1 MSTSKDRY
9 YNIFLQEVISIFLIL
24 TASLIPLIEF
34 INSNFE
40 ELDNIFNDNFLF
52 LVIIYFTSVI
62 IVYFFVRLLFQNKN
76 KLYYISLVGISI
88 WIFFQ
93 YNLLKSVFNKLFSGT
108 FIWHISSEISLFLVI
123 ALITTLIFLL
133 NKNNFRLFIL
143 FFLIF
148 NFIYSSI
155 ILFPK
160 LTAFRA
166 DNNIVNL
173 EKIDSTQPTLDKTN
187 KPNIYFFISD
197 AMKPLN
203 EFEDFY
209 KIKLNNFKKL
219 YKEYDYTY
227 YENTSNL
234 FKLTKPVLTGFFSLE
249 EDIYANNST
258 ETNKIL
264 KPNIYKTFPTL
275 LKDEYNPV
283 LIQELKKIGYKF
295 KWVGNY
301 VENCSHTNY
310 KYCLNNKKKSYIDK
324 YTLQAFLNKSPI
336 IQIFDNLIQLEIVNK
351 YFDLKILHSNA
362 VWEIDNFITSN
373 KNFIKDMDPTFFFIH
388 ELEAHEPY
396 FVDSNCNDKRFPG
409 NYNLE
414 GYKNSY
420 LCVIKKFSK
429 VIRTL
434 EEFDPNSIV
443 VFQSD
448 HSWRMSNQSEDKFGK
463 RTSIFNLIKN
473 NAICDNPVP
482 INPNNIN
489 IAKYLINCL
498 KTKEAS

>member
-1 MSTSKDRY
+1 MSTSKNRY

-52 LVIIYFTSVI
+52 LVIIYFISVI
-62 IVYFFVRLLFQNKN
+62 IVYFFIKILFQKKN

-93 YNLLKSVFNKLFSGT
+93 YNFLKSVFNKLFSGT
-108 FIWHISSEISLFLVI
+108 FIWHISSEISLFLII
-123 ALITTLIFLL
+123 ALIVTLTFLL
-133 NKNNFRLFIL
+133 NKNNLRLFIL

-148 NFIYSSI
+148 NFIYSSM

-160 LTAFRA
+160 LTVFGP
-166 DNNIVNL
+166 DNNKVNL
-173 EKIDSTQPTLDKTN
+173 EKIDSAQPTLDKTN

-234 FKLTKPVLTGFFSLE
+234 FVWTEPVLTGFFSLE
-249 EDIYANNST
+249 EDIYTSNST
-258 ETNKIL
+258 DTKKIL

-283 LIQELKKIGYKF
+283 LIQELKKMGYKF

-336 IQIFDNLIQLEIVNK
+336 VQIFDNLIQLEIVNK
-351 YFDLKILHSNA
+351 YFDFKILHSNA
-362 VWEIDNFITSN
+362 VWEIGNFVISN
-373 KNFIKDMDPTFFFIH
+373 KDYIKDMDPTFFFIH
-388 ELEAHEPY
+388 GMEAHAPY
-396 FVDSNCNDKRFPG
+396 FVDSNCKNKRFPG

-420 LCVIKKFSK
+420 LCEIKRISDVIK
-429 VIRTL
+429 TL
-434 EEFDPNSIV
+434 DEFDPNSLVI
-443 VFQSD
+443 FQSD
-448 HSWRMSNQSEDKFGK
+448 SSWIMSTKPEDKFGN
-463 RTSIFNLIKN
+463 RNNIFNLIKN
-473 NAICDNPVP
+473 NVICEKTLHD
-482 INPNNIN
+482 NPNNIN
-489 IAKYLINCL
+489 TAKYLLSCL
-498 KTKEAS
+498 KNK